1 MATNKATLSEQIQR
15 IYARFLDKDN
25 PSDVIDIREVML
37 LVSQAINKILK
48 LEVAESFKAG
58 LVDIPKCSLIQYT
71 ATVVS
76 ESANNRSYIV
86 LPVIP
91 LTLPLDMGIWSISAS
106 NAVMTPYIP
115 IPAQDVL
122 VFQGANLSY
131 LEGQIGY
138 YIQGKSASGTG
149 ARVYFTK
156 DITLSANGSITSVLI
171 NILASDFSQFTD
183 TDMLPISPE
192 VESAVIAEVL
202 NIISGGRVSQAEMAS
217 QQEGQ

>member
-1 MATNKATLSEQIQR
+1 MAVSKSVLSEQIQR
-15 IYARFLDKDN
+15 IYARFLDKNN

-37 LVSQAINKILK
+37 LVNQAINKILK

-71 ATVVS
+71 ASVT
-76 ESANNRSYIV
+76 ADATNNRSFIT

-106 NAVMTPYIP
+106 GAAMTPYIP

-122 VFQGANLSY
+122 VFQGANLKY

-138 YIQGKSASGTG
+138 YVQGKK
-149 ARVYFTK
+149 VFFTK
-156 DITLSANGSITSVLI
+156 DLTLAGNGSISSVII
-171 NILASDFSQFTD
+171 NILASDFSQFAD
-183 TDMLPISPE
+183 NDMLPISPE
-192 VESAVIAEVL
+192 VESAVITEVL
-202 NIISGGRVSQAEMAS
+202 NIISGGRVSQAELAS
-217 QQEGQ
+217 QQQAQ

>member
-1 MATNKATLSEQIQR
+1 MATTKAILSEQVQR

-25 PSDVIDIREVML
+25 PSDVADIREVML
-37 LVSQAINKILK
+37 LVNQAINKILK

-71 ATVVS
+71 ASVT
-76 ESANNRSYIV
+76 ADATNNRSFIT

-106 NAVMTPYIP
+106 NAAMTPYIP

-138 YIQGKSASGTG
+138 YVQGKK
-149 ARVYFTK
+149 VFFTK
-156 DITLSANGSITSVLI
+156 DITLAGNGSISSVII
-171 NILASDFSQFTD
+171 NILASDFSQFAD
-183 TDMLPISPE
+183 NDMLPISPE
-192 VESAVIAEVL
+192 VESAVITEVL

>member
-1 MATNKATLSEQIQR
+1 MATKSTISEQCQR

-25 PSDVIDIREVML
+25 PSDTISIPEVSL
-37 LVSQAINKILK
+37 LVSQSINKILK

-71 ATVVS
+71 ASVT
-76 ESANNRSYIV
+76 ADAPNNRSSIT

-106 NAVMTPYIP
+106 GAAMTPYIP

-122 VFQGANLSY
+122 VFQGANLKY

-138 YIQGKSASGTG
+138 YVQGKK
-149 ARVYFTK
+149 VFFTK
-156 DITLSANGSITSVLI
+156 DLTLAGNGSISSVII
-171 NILASDFSQFTD
+171 NILASDFSQFGD
-183 TDMLPISPE
+183 NDMLPISPE
-192 VESAVIAEVL
+192 VESAVITEVL
-202 NIISGGRVSQAEMAS
+202 NIISGGRVSQAELAS
-217 QQEGQ
+217 QQQAQ

>member
-1 MATNKATLSEQIQR
+1 MVNKIILSEQIQR
-15 IYARFLDKDN
+15 LYARFLDKDN
-25 PSDVIDIREVML
+25 PSDVISIPEVSL

-58 LVDIPKCSLIQYT
+58 LVDIPKCSLIEYT
-71 ATVVS
+71 AMVVS
-76 ESANNRSYIV
+76 DSGNSRSYIA

-91 LTLPLDMGIWSISAS
+91 LTLPLNMGIWSIAAT
-106 NAVMTPYIP
+106 NAAMTPYIP

-138 YIQGKSASGTG
+138 YVQGKK
-149 ARVYFTK
+149 VFFTK
-156 DITLSANGSITSVLI
+156 DITLSANGSISSVIL
-171 NILASDFSQFTD
+171 NILASDFSQLTD

-192 VESAVIAEVL
+192 VESAVITEVL
-202 NIISGGRVSQAEMAS
+202 NIISAGRVSQAEMAT

>member
-1 MATNKATLSEQIQR
+1 MATKAILSEQVQR

-37 LVSQAINKILK
+37 LVNQAINKILK

-71 ATVVS
+71 ASVT
-76 ESANNRSYIV
+76 ADATNNRSFIT

-106 NAVMTPYIP
+106 NAAMTPYIP
-115 IPAQDVL
+115 IPSQDVL

-138 YIQGKSASGTG
+138 YVQGKK
-149 ARVYFTK
+149 VFFTK
-156 DITLSANGSITSVLI
+156 DITLAGNGSISSVII
-171 NILASDFSQFTD
+171 NILASDFSQFAD
-183 TDMLPISPE
+183 NDMLPISPE
-192 VESAVIAEVL
+192 VESAVITEVL

>member
-1 MATNKATLSEQIQR
+1 MANKYGLSEQIQR
-15 IYARFLDKDN
+15 IYARFLDKN
-25 PSDVIDIREVML
+25 NISDVVDLREVSL
-37 LVSQAINKILK
+37 LVSQSINKILK

-58 LVDIPKCSLIQYT
+58 LVDVPKCSLIEYT
-71 ATVVS
+71 ASVIS
-76 ESANNRSYIV
+76 DSANNRSYIA

-91 LTLPLDMGIWSISAS
+91 LTLPLNMGIWSIAASA
-106 NAVMTPYIP
+106 AAITPYIP
-115 IPAQDVL
+115 IPSQDVL

-138 YIQGKSASGTG
+138 YVQGKK
-149 ARVYFTK
+149 VFFTK
-156 DITLSANGSITSVLI
+156 DLTLSANGSISSVLI

-192 VESAVIAEVL
+192 VESAVITEVL

-217 QQEGQ
+217 QQQGQ

>member
-1 MATNKATLSEQIQR
+1 MATKSTLSEQCQR

-71 ATVVS
+71 ASVT
-76 ESANNRSYIV
+76 ADAPNNRSFIT

-91 LTLPLDMGIWSISAS
+91 LTLPLDMGIWNIAAS
-106 NAVMTPYIP
+106 GAAMTPYIP
-115 IPAQDVL
+115 IPSQDVL

-131 LEGQIGY
+131 LEGQTGY
-138 YIQGKSASGTG
+138 YVQGKK
-149 ARVYFTK
+149 VFFTK
-156 DITLSANGSITSVLI
+156 DLTLAGNGSISSVII
-171 NILASDFSQFTD
+171 NILASDFSQFAD
-183 TDMLPISPE
+183 NDMLPISPE
-192 VESAVIAEVL
+192 VESAVITEVL
-202 NIISGGRVSQAEMAS
+202 NIISGGRVSQAELAS
-217 QQEGQ
+217 QQQAQ

>member
-1 MATNKATLSEQIQR
+1 MATKAIISEQVQR
-15 IYARFLDKDN
+15 IYARFLDKNN

-37 LVSQAINKILK
+37 LVNQAINKILK

-71 ATVVS
+71 ASVT
-76 ESANNRSYIV
+76 ADATNNRSFIT

-106 NAVMTPYIP
+106 NAAMTPYIP
-115 IPAQDVL
+115 IPSQDVL

-138 YIQGKSASGTG
+138 YVQGKK
-149 ARVYFTK
+149 VFFTK
-156 DITLSANGSITSVLI
+156 DITLAGNGSISSVII
-171 NILASDFSQFTD
+171 NILASDFSQFGD
-183 TDMLPISPE
+183 NDMLPISPE
-192 VESAVIAEVL
+192 VESAVITEVL

>member
-1 MATNKATLSEQIQR
+1 MATKSTISEQVQR
-15 IYARFLDKDN
+15 IYARFLDKNN

-37 LVSQAINKILK
+37 LVNQSINKILK

-58 LVDIPKCSLIQYT
+58 LVDVPKCSLIQYT
-71 ATVVS
+71 ATMVS
-76 ESANNRSYIV
+76 EPANNRSYVI

-106 NAVMTPYIP
+106 NAAMTPYIP
-115 IPAQDVL
+115 IPSQDVL

-138 YIQGKSASGTG
+138 YVQGKSVSGTG

-156 DITLSANGSITSVLI
+156 DLTLAGNGSIPSVLI
-171 NILASDFSQFTD
+171 SILASDFSQFGD
-183 TDMLPISPE
+183 NDMLPISPE
-192 VESAVIAEVL
+192 VESAVITEVL
-202 NIISGGRVSQAEMAS
+202 NIISGGRISQAELAS
-217 QQEGQ
+217 QQQAQ

>member
-1 MATNKATLSEQIQR
+1 MATTKAILSEQVQR
-15 IYARFLDKDN
+15 IYARFLDKNN
-25 PSDVIDIREVML
+25 PSDVADIREVML
-37 LVSQAINKILK
+37 LVNQAINKILK

-71 ATVVS
+71 ASVT
-76 ESANNRSYIV
+76 ADATNNRSFIT

-106 NAVMTPYIP
+106 NAAMTPYIP
-115 IPAQDVL
+115 IPSQDVL

-138 YIQGKSASGTG
+138 YVQGKK
-149 ARVYFTK
+149 VFFTK
-156 DITLSANGSITSVLI
+156 DITLAGNGSISSVII
-171 NILASDFSQFTD
+171 NILASDFSQFAD
-183 TDMLPISPE
+183 NDMLPISPE
-192 VESAVIAEVL
+192 VESAVITEVL

>member
-1 MATNKATLSEQIQR
+1 MTTKYILSEQIQR

-25 PSDVIDIREVML
+25 PSDVIDLREVSL

-58 LVDIPKCSLIQYT
+58 LVDIPKCSLIEYT

-76 ESANNRSYIV
+76 DSGNSRSYAT

-91 LTLPLDMGIWSISAS
+91 LTLPLNMGIWSIAAS
-106 NAVMTPYIP
+106 NAAMTPYIP

-138 YIQGKSASGTG
+138 YVQNK
-149 ARVYFTK
+149 RVYFTK
-156 DITLSANGSITSVLI
+156 DITLAGNGSISSVII
-171 NILASDFSQFTD
+171 NILASNFSQFTD

-192 VESAVIAEVL
+192 VESAVITEVL

>member
-1 MATNKATLSEQIQR
+1 MVNKAILSEQIQR
-15 IYARFLDKDN
+15 LYARFLDKDN
-25 PSDVIDIREVML
+25 PSDVISIPEVSL

-71 ATVVS
+71 ASVTS
-76 ESANNRSYIV
+76 DSGNSRSYIT

-106 NAVMTPYIP
+106 NAAMTPYIP

-138 YIQGKSASGTG
+138 YIQGKSASGAG

-156 DITLSANGSITSVLI
+156 DITLLANGSITSVLI
-171 NILASDFSQFTD
+171 SILASDFSQFTD

-192 VESAVIAEVL
+192 VESAVITEVL
-202 NIISGGRVSQAEMAS
+202 NIISGGRVSQAELAS

>member
-1 MATNKATLSEQIQR
+1 MATKAILSEQVQR

-71 ATVVS
+71 ASVT
-76 ESANNRSYIV
+76 ADAPNNRSSIT

-106 NAVMTPYIP
+106 GAAMTPYIP

-122 VFQGANLSY
+122 VFQGANLKY
-131 LEGQIGY
+131 LEGQTGY
-138 YIQGKSASGTG
+138 YVQGKK
-149 ARVYFTK
+149 VFFTK
-156 DITLSANGSITSVLI
+156 DLTLAGNGSISSVII
-171 NILASDFSQFTD
+171 NILASDFSQFGD
-183 TDMLPISPE
+183 NDMLPISPE
-192 VESAVIAEVL
+192 VESAVITEVL
-202 NIISGGRVSQAEMAS
+202 NIISGGRVSQAELAS
-217 QQEGQ
+217 QQQAQ

>member
-1 MATNKATLSEQIQR
+1 MAVSKSVLSEQIQR

-71 ATVVS
+71 ASVT
-76 ESANNRSYIV
+76 ADATNNRSYLT

-106 NAVMTPYIP
+106 NAAMTPYIP

-131 LEGQIGY
+131 LEGQVGY
-138 YIQGKSASGTG
+138 YVQNK
-149 ARVYFTK
+149 RVYFTK
-156 DITLSANGSITSVLI
+156 DITLVANGSITSVII
-171 NILASDFSQFTD
+171 NILASDFSQFGD
-183 TDMLPISPE
+183 NDMLPISPE

-202 NIISGGRVSQAEMAS
+202 NIISGGRVSQAEMTS

>member
-25 PSDVIDIREVML
+25 PSDVISIPEVML

-71 ATVVS
+71 ASVT
-76 ESANNRSYIV
+76 ADAPNNRSSIT

-106 NAVMTPYIP
+106 GAAMTPYIP

-122 VFQGANLSY
+122 VFQGANLKF

-138 YIQGKSASGTG
+138 YVQGKK
-149 ARVYFTK
+149 VFFTK
-156 DITLSANGSITSVLI
+156 DLTLAGNGSISSVII
-171 NILASDFSQFTD
+171 NILASDFSQFGD
-183 TDMLPISPE
+183 NDMLPISPE
-192 VESAVIAEVL
+192 VESAVITEVL
-202 NIISGGRVSQAEMAS
+202 NIISGGRVSQAELAS
-217 QQEGQ
+217 QQQAQ

>member
-1 MATNKATLSEQIQR
+1 MATTRYILSEQIQR
-15 IYARFLDKDN
+15 LYARFLDKDN
-25 PSDVIDIREVML
+25 PSDVIDIREVSL

-58 LVDIPKCSLIQYT
+58 LVDIPKCSLIEYT

-76 ESANNRSYIV
+76 DSGNSRSYIA

-91 LTLPLDMGIWSISAS
+91 LTLPLNMGIWSIAAT
-106 NAVMTPYIP
+106 NAAMTPYIP

-138 YIQGKSASGTG
+138 YVQGKK
-149 ARVYFTK
+149 VFFTK
-156 DITLSANGSITSVLI
+156 DITLSANGSISSVIL
-171 NILASDFSQFTD
+171 NILASDFSQLTD

-192 VESAVIAEVL
+192 VESAVITEVL
-202 NIISGGRVSQAEMAS
+202 NIISAGRVSQAEMAT

>member
-1 MATNKATLSEQIQR
+1 MAVSKSVLSEQIQR

-25 PSDVIDIREVML
+25 PSDVISIPEVML

-58 LVDIPKCSLIQYT
+58 LVDVPKCSLIQYT
-71 ATVVS
+71 ASVT
-76 ESANNRSYIV
+76 ADAPNNRSYIT

-106 NAVMTPYIP
+106 SAAMTPYIP

-138 YIQGKSASGTG
+138 YVQGKK
-149 ARVYFTK
+149 VYFTK
-156 DITLSANGSITSVLI
+156 DITLAGNGSISSVVI
-171 NILASDFSQFTD
+171 NILATDFSQFTD

-192 VESAVIAEVL
+192 VESAVITEVL
-202 NIISGGRVSQAEMAS
+202 NIISGGRVSQAELAS
-217 QQEGQ
+217 QQGNQ

>member
-1 MATNKATLSEQIQR
+1 MAVTKAILSEQVQR

-25 PSDVIDIREVML
+25 PSDVISIPEVML

-71 ATVVS
+71 ASVT
-76 ESANNRSYIV
+76 ADAPNNRSSIT

-106 NAVMTPYIP
+106 GAAMTPYIP

-122 VFQGANLSY
+122 VFQGANLKY

-138 YIQGKSASGTG
+138 YVQGKK
-149 ARVYFTK
+149 VFFTK
-156 DITLSANGSITSVLI
+156 DLTLAGNGSISSVII
-171 NILASDFSQFTD
+171 NILASDFSQFGD
-183 TDMLPISPE
+183 NDMLPISPE
-192 VESAVIAEVL
+192 VESAVITEVL
-202 NIISGGRVSQAEMAS
+202 NIISGGRVSQAELAS
-217 QQEGQ
+217 QQQAQ

>member
-1 MATNKATLSEQIQR
+1 MATKAIISEQVQR
-15 IYARFLDKDN
+15 IYARFLDKNN

-37 LVSQAINKILK
+37 LVNQSINKILK

-71 ATVVS
+71 ASVT
-76 ESANNRSYIV
+76 ADATNNRSFIT

-106 NAVMTPYIP
+106 NAAMTPYIP
-115 IPAQDVL
+115 IPSQDVL

-138 YIQGKSASGTG
+138 YVQGKK
-149 ARVYFTK
+149 VFFTK
-156 DITLSANGSITSVLI
+156 DITLAGNGSISSVII
-171 NILASDFSQFTD
+171 NILASDFSQFAD
-183 TDMLPISPE
+183 NDMLPISPE
-192 VESAVIAEVL
+192 VESAVITEVL

>member
-1 MATNKATLSEQIQR
+1 MATTKTILSEQCQR

-25 PSDVIDIREVML
+25 PSDVISIPEVML

-71 ATVVS
+71 ASVT
-76 ESANNRSYIV
+76 ADAPNNRSFIT

-91 LTLPLDMGIWSISAS
+91 LTLPLDMGIWNIAAS
-106 NAVMTPYIP
+106 NAAMTPYIP

-131 LEGQIGY
+131 LEGQTGY
-138 YIQGKSASGTG
+138 YVQGKK
-149 ARVYFTK
+149 VFFTK
-156 DITLSANGSITSVLI
+156 DLTLAGNGSISSVII
-171 NILASDFSQFTD
+171 NILASDFSQFAD
-183 TDMLPISPE
+183 NDMLPISPE
-192 VESAVIAEVL
+192 VESAVITEVL
-202 NIISGGRVSQAEMAS
+202 NIISGGRVSQAELAS
-217 QQEGQ
+217 QQQAQ

>member
-1 MATNKATLSEQIQR
+1 MATKAILSEQVQR

-71 ATVVS
+71 ASVT
-76 ESANNRSYIV
+76 ADATNNRSFIT

-106 NAVMTPYIP
+106 NAAMTPYIP
-115 IPAQDVL
+115 IPSQDVL

-138 YIQGKSASGTG
+138 YVQGKK
-149 ARVYFTK
+149 VFFTK
-156 DITLSANGSITSVLI
+156 DITLAGNGSISSVII
-171 NILASDFSQFTD
+171 NILASDFSQFAD
-183 TDMLPISPE
+183 NDMLPISPE
-192 VESAVIAEVL
+192 VESAVITEVL
-202 NIISGGRVSQAEMAS
+202 NIISGGRVSQAELAS
-217 QQEGQ
+217 QQQAQ

>member
-1 MATNKATLSEQIQR
+1 MATKAIISEQVQR
-15 IYARFLDKDN
+15 IYARFLDKNN

-37 LVSQAINKILK
+37 LVNQAINKILK

-71 ATVVS
+71 ASVT
-76 ESANNRSYIV
+76 ADATNNRSFIT

-106 NAVMTPYIP
+106 NAAMTPYIP
-115 IPAQDVL
+115 IPSQDVL

-138 YIQGKSASGTG
+138 YVQGKK
-149 ARVYFTK
+149 VFFTK
-156 DITLSANGSITSVLI
+156 DITLAGNGSISSVII
-171 NILASDFSQFTD
+171 NILASDFSQFAD
-183 TDMLPISPE
+183 NDMLPISPE
-192 VESAVIAEVL
+192 VESAVITEVL
-202 NIISGGRVSQAEMAS
+202 NIISGGRVSQAELAS
-217 QQEGQ
+217 QQQAQ

>member
-1 MATNKATLSEQIQR
+1 MATTKAILSEQVQR

-71 ATVVS
+71 ASVT
-76 ESANNRSYIV
+76 ADATNNRSYLT

-106 NAVMTPYIP
+106 NAAMTPYIP

-131 LEGQIGY
+131 LEGQVGY
-138 YIQGKSASGTG
+138 YVQNK
-149 ARVYFTK
+149 RVYFTK
-156 DITLSANGSITSVLI
+156 DITLVANGSITSVII
-171 NILASDFSQFTD
+171 NILASDFSQFGD
-183 TDMLPISPE
+183 NDMLPISPE

>member
-1 MATNKATLSEQIQR
+1 MATKAIISEQVQR
-15 IYARFLDKDN
+15 IYARFLDKNN

-71 ATVVS
+71 ASVT
-76 ESANNRSYIV
+76 ADATNNRSFIT

-106 NAVMTPYIP
+106 GAAMTPYIP

-122 VFQGANLSY
+122 VFQGANLKY
-131 LEGQIGY
+131 LEGQVGY
-138 YIQGKSASGTG
+138 YVQGKK
-149 ARVYFTK
+149 VFFTK
-156 DITLSANGSITSVLI
+156 DLTLAGNGSISSVII
-171 NILASDFSQFTD
+171 NILASDFSQFGD
-183 TDMLPISPE
+183 NDMLPISPE
-192 VESAVIAEVL
+192 VESAVITEVL

>member
-1 MATNKATLSEQIQR
+1 MATKSTISEQCQR

-25 PSDVIDIREVML
+25 PSDVISIPEVML

-71 ATVVS
+71 ASVT
-76 ESANNRSYIV
+76 ADAPNNRSFIT

-91 LTLPLDMGIWSISAS
+91 LTLPLDMGIWNIAAS
-106 NAVMTPYIP
+106 NAAMTPYIP

-131 LEGQIGY
+131 LEGQTGY
-138 YIQGKSASGTG
+138 YVQGKK
-149 ARVYFTK
+149 VFFTK
-156 DITLSANGSITSVLI
+156 DLTLAGNGSISSVII
-171 NILASDFSQFTD
+171 NILASDFSQFAD
-183 TDMLPISPE
+183 NDMLPISPE
-192 VESAVIAEVL
+192 VESAVITEVL
-202 NIISGGRVSQAEMAS
+202 NIISGGRVSQAELAS
-217 QQEGQ
+217 QQQAQ

>member
-1 MATNKATLSEQIQR
+1 MAVSKSVLSEQIQR

-25 PSDVIDIREVML
+25 PSDVISIPEVML

-58 LVDIPKCSLIQYT
+58 LVDVPKCSLIQYT
-71 ATVVS
+71 ASVT
-76 ESANNRSYIV
+76 ADAPNNRSYIT

-106 NAVMTPYIP
+106 SAAMTPYIP

-138 YIQGKSASGTG
+138 YVQGKK
-149 ARVYFTK
+149 VYFTK
-156 DITLSANGSITSVLI
+156 DITLAGNGSISSVVI

-192 VESAVIAEVL
+192 VESAVITEVL
-202 NIISGGRVSQAEMAS
+202 NIISGGRVSQAELAS
-217 QQEGQ
+217 QQGNQ

>member
-1 MATNKATLSEQIQR
+1 MAITKAILSEQCQR

-25 PSDVIDIREVML
+25 PSDVISIPEVML

-71 ATVVS
+71 ASVT
-76 ESANNRSYIV
+76 ADAPNNRSFIT

-91 LTLPLDMGIWSISAS
+91 LTLPLDMGIWNIAAS
-106 NAVMTPYIP
+106 GAAMTPYIP
-115 IPAQDVL
+115 IPSQDVL

-138 YIQGKSASGTG
+138 YVQGKK
-149 ARVYFTK
+149 VFFTK
-156 DITLSANGSITSVLI
+156 DLTLAGNGSISSVII
-171 NILASDFSQFTD
+171 NILASDFSQFAD
-183 TDMLPISPE
+183 NDMLPISPE
-192 VESAVIAEVL
+192 VESAVITEVL
-202 NIISGGRVSQAEMAS
+202 NIISGGRVSQAELAS
-217 QQEGQ
+217 QQQAQ